1 MKFILQ
7 LRNDLVTDYTA
18 YPNHPG
24 SPYNLVS
31 VISFIFLFLIFKKE
45 GRTAVKR
52 QFRDLCGME
61 RPAVKNLRVIFNYN
75 ISISNE

>member
-31 VISFIFLFLIFKKE
+31 VISFIFLFLFFKRKE
-45 GRTAVKR
+45 ELLLRG
-52 QFRDLCGME
+52 
-61 RPAVKNLRVIFNYN
+61 NLE
-75 ISISNE
+75 ISAEWNDQLWKTPE